1 MSFKAKNIT
10 FGGEVYIL
18 VVYMSEENKRK
29 KYSGSIRDKS
39 RTKNKL
45 IDAVGKVLES
55 QGYTGLKNAKN
66 IADVA
71 GVDKRLI
78 WTYFNGVENLVEEYI
93 KKNEF
98 WKEGLSNELLNK
110 LLTKAEDLDAEKII
124 FLLKNHFEKFNT
136 DIPLQKLIT
145 WEVSEENEMLRKVA
159 DRREQLGEQLF
170 SLIDEKFAKSNVDI
184 RGVVALLL
192 GGTYYLNLHAKA
204 NGSLFCGID
213 LNTEEGKNSILNA
226 IEFIIN
232 SSFDKLK

>member
-1 MSFKAKNIT
+1 MEKKNQ
-10 FGGEVYIL
+10 E
-18 VVYMSEENKRK
+18 KRK
-29 KYSGSIRDKS
+29 RYSGSIRDKA
-39 RTKNKL
+39 RTQKNL
-45 IDAVGKVLES
+45 IEAVGKVLES
-55 QGYTGLKNAKN
+55 QGYTGLKSAKN

-98 WKEGLSNELLNK
+98 WKEGLSNELLNR
-110 LLTKAEDLDAEKII
+110 LLTKAEDLDNEKMI
-124 FLLKNHFEKFNT
+124 FLLKSHFEKFRDDT
-136 DIPLQKLIT
+136 ALQKIIT
-145 WEVSEENEMLRKVA
+145 WEISEENEMLRKVA

-204 NGSLFCGID
+204 NGSLFCGVD

-226 IEFIIN
+226 IEFIVN

>member
-1 MSFKAKNIT
+1 MEKKNQ
-10 FGGEVYIL
+10 E
-18 VVYMSEENKRK
+18 KRK
-29 KYSGSIRDKS
+29 RYSGSIRDKA
-39 RTKNKL
+39 RTQKNL
-45 IDAVGKVLES
+45 IEAVGKVLES
-55 QGYTGLKNAKN
+55 QGYTGLKSAKN

-78 WTYFNGVENLVEEYI
+78 WTYFNGVENLAEEYI

-98 WKEGLSNELLNK
+98 WKEGLSNELLNR
-110 LLTKAEDLDAEKII
+110 LLTKAEDLDNEKMI
-124 FLLKNHFEKFNT
+124 FLLKSHFEKFRDDT
-136 DIPLQKLIT
+136 ALQKIIT
-145 WEVSEENEMLRKVA
+145 WEISEENEMLRKVA

-226 IEFIIN
+226 IEFIVN

>member
-1 MSFKAKNIT
+1 MEKKNQEKI
-10 FGGEVYIL
+10 
-18 VVYMSEENKRK
+18 KR
-29 KYSGSIRDKS
+29 YSGSIRDKA
-39 RTKNKL
+39 RTQKNL
-45 IDAVGKVLES
+45 IEAVGKVLES
-55 QGYTGLKNAKN
+55 QGYTGLKSAKN

-98 WKEGLSNELLNK
+98 WKEGLSNELLNR
-110 LLTKAEDLDAEKII
+110 LLTKAEDLDNEKMI
-124 FLLKNHFEKFNT
+124 FLLKSHFEKFRDDT
-136 DIPLQKLIT
+136 ALQKIIT
-145 WEVSEENEMLRKVA
+145 WEISEENEMLRKIA

-184 RGVVALLL
+184 RGIVALLL

-232 SSFDKLK
+232 SSFDKLEK

>member
-1 MSFKAKNIT
+1 MEKKNQ
-10 FGGEVYIL
+10 E
-18 VVYMSEENKRK
+18 KRK
-29 KYSGSIRDKS
+29 RYSGSIRDKA
-39 RTKNKL
+39 RTQKNL
-45 IDAVGKVLES
+45 IEAVGKVLES
-55 QGYTGLKNAKN
+55 QGYTGLKSAKN

-78 WTYFNGVENLVEEYI
+78 WTYFNGVENLAEEYI

-98 WKEGLSNELLNK
+98 WKEGLSNELLNR
-110 LLTKAEDLDAEKII
+110 LLTKAEDLDNEKMI
-124 FLLKNHFEKFNT
+124 FLLKSHFEKFRDDT
-136 DIPLQKLIT
+136 ALQKIIT
-145 WEVSEENEMLRKVA
+145 WEISEENEMLRKVA

-226 IEFIIN
+226 IEFIVN
-232 SSFDKLK
+232 SSFDKLEK

>member
-1 MSFKAKNIT
+1 MEKKNQ
-10 FGGEVYIL
+10 E
-18 VVYMSEENKRK
+18 KRK
-29 KYSGSIRDKS
+29 RYSGSIRDKA
-39 RTKNKL
+39 RTQKNL
-45 IDAVGKVLES
+45 IEAVGKVLES
-55 QGYTGLKNAKN
+55 QGYTGLKSAKN

-98 WKEGLSNELLNK
+98 WKEGLSNELLNR
-110 LLTKAEDLDAEKII
+110 LLTKAEDLDNEKMI
-124 FLLKNHFEKFNT
+124 FLLKSHFEKFRDDT
-136 DIPLQKLIT
+136 ALQKIIT
-145 WEVSEENEMLRKVA
+145 WEISEENEMLRKVA

-170 SLIDEKFAKSNVDI
+170 SLIDEKFAKSNIDI

-226 IEFIIN
+226 IEFTVN

>member
-1 MSFKAKNIT
+1 MEKKNQ
-10 FGGEVYIL
+10 E
-18 VVYMSEENKRK
+18 KRK
-29 KYSGSIRDKS
+29 RYSGSIRDKA
-39 RTKNKL
+39 RTQKNL
-45 IDAVGKVLES
+45 IEAVGKVLES
-55 QGYTGLKNAKN
+55 QGYTGLKSAKN

-98 WKEGLSNELLNK
+98 WKEGLSNELLNR
-110 LLTKAEDLDAEKII
+110 LLTKAEDLDNEKMI
-124 FLLKNHFEKFNT
+124 FLLKSHFEKFRDDT
-136 DIPLQKLIT
+136 ALQKIIT
-145 WEVSEENEMLRKVA
+145 WEISEENEMLRKVA

-213 LNTEEGKNSILNA
+213 LNTEKGTNSILNA
-226 IEFIIN
+226 IEFIVN
-232 SSFDKLK
+232 SSFDKLEK